1 MKRDDRQQAILDLLV
16 SNGAVDLDDLAK
28 RFAVSRMTVHRDLDD
43 LEESGLV
50 RKIRGG
56 ATIESGTQF
65 ESDFNFR
72 ERQGLTAKSAIA
84 RRALQFIEPGMTVI
98 INDGS
103 TAAVLGKALA
113 DMRPLTVITNNG
125 AVIDALKDRSGITLM
140 ALGGT
145 FSKKY
150 NGYFGKLT
158 EGALDGLRADL
169 AFLSSPAVKGTEV
182 YHMDEAVMRT
192 KRAMM
197 AASSKSFLL
206 VNHTRMDAQALHR
219 FATLDEFEAVISD
232 AAPADA
238 VTQTLVNAGVSL
250 EIAEVKEH

>member
-1 MKRDDRQQAILDLLV
+1 MKREDRQQGILDLLV
-16 SNGAVDLDDLAK
+16 SNGTVNLDDLAQ
-28 RFAVSRMTVHRDLDD
+28 RFAVSKMTVHRDLDD

-56 ATIESGTQF
+56 ATIEAGTQF

-72 ERQGLTAKSAIA
+72 ERQGLAAKSAIA
-84 RRALQFIEPGMTVI
+84 QCALQFVEPGMTII

-103 TAAVLGKALA
+103 TAAVLGIALSNI
-113 DMRPLTVITNNG
+113 RPLTVITNNG
-125 AVIDALKDRSGITLM
+125 AVIEALKDRSGMTLM

-150 NGYFGKLT
+150 NGFFGRLT
-158 EGALDGLRADL
+158 ENALTNLRADV

-182 YHMDEAVMRT
+182 FHMDESVVRT

-197 AASSKSFLL
+197 TAASKSYLL

-219 FATLDEFEAVISD
+219 FAALEEFEAVITDDRPHNDVAQSLL
-232 AAPADA
+232 
-238 VTQTLVNAGVSL
+238 TAGVSL
-250 EIAEVKEH
+250 EIAKTKEH